1 METGANR
8 KVSNCDFSKTV
19 PTFSPQVENYVE
31 NANYRSVTEV
41 KQRCARSIFGWEA
54 DGKPGS
60 DDTLSSLLH

>member
-19 PTFSPQVENYVE
+19 PTFSPQEENYVE

-54 DGKPGS
+54 DRKPGS
-60 DDTLSSLLH
+60 NDACFISR